1 MSECTHHCESCKSG
15 CHKQDAMAQKAPL
28 GELSSVRRV
37 IAVMSG
43 KGGVG
48 KSTVTALL
56 AVLARRRG
64 LRVGILDAD
73 ITGPS
78 VPRAFGL
85 SERVSEGPDGYFP
98 VRTKTG
104 IEVMSVN
111 LMLEREDTPVI
122 WRGPVLAGL
131 VERFWSGTV
140 WDDLDLMLIDC
151 PPGTGDVPMTV
162 LSRLPVDGA
171 VLVTSPQGLVSM
183 IVEKAVHL
191 CERAEVPVWGMAENF
206 SYYVCPDC
214 GEKHPVYGAS
224 SVQALAER
232 HGVQATAK
240 LPMSP
245 KLTGAMDK
253 GMCEL
258 FEGDWLDG
266 LLEILLEGLEDDTQ

>member
-1 MSECTHHCESCKSG
+1 MSECTHHCESCASG
-15 CHKQDAMAQKAPL
+15 CNKRDAMQKKAPL
-28 GELSSVRRV
+28 GELSEVKRV

-56 AVLARRRG
+56 AVLARRQG

-78 VPRAFGL
+78 IPRAFGL
-85 SERVSEGPDGYFP
+85 TQRVSEGPDGFFP

-111 LMLEREDTPVI
+111 LMLQDEQTPVI

-140 WDDLDLMLIDC
+140 WDDLDILLIDC
-151 PPGTGDVPMTV
+151 PPGTGDVPLTV

-171 VLVTSPQGLVSM
+171 VIVTSPQGLVSM

-191 CERAEVPVWGMAENF
+191 CERTEVPVLGMVENF
-206 SYYVCPDC
+206 SYYVCPHC
-214 GEKHPVYGAS
+214 EKKHPVLGES
-224 SVQALAER
+224 HVQALAER
-232 HGVQATAK
+232 HGVACASA
-240 LPMSP
+240 LPLSS
-245 KLTGAMDK
+245 KLTGAMDR

-258 FEGDWLDG
+258 FEGDWLDA
-266 LLEILLEGLEDDTQ
+266 LCECLLEGLKHDTQ

>member
-1 MSECTHHCESCKSG
+1 MSECTHHCESCTVG
-15 CHKQDAMAQKAPL
+15 CDRQGAMSQKAPL

-56 AVLARRRG
+56 AVLARRQG

-78 VPRAFGL
+78 IPRAFGL
-85 SERVSEGPDGYFP
+85 HERVTDGPDGFFP

-111 LMLEREDTPVI
+111 LMLENESAPVI
-122 WRGPVLAGL
+122 WRGGLLANM

-140 WDDLDLMLIDC
+140 WDDLDLMLVDC

-162 LSRLPVDGA
+162 LSRLPMDGA

-191 CERAEVPVWGMAENF
+191 CERTEVPVYGMVENF
-206 SYYVCPDC
+206 SYYVCPEC
-214 GEKHPVYGAS
+214 GKNHPVYGQSRVAQ
-224 SVQALAER
+224 QAQR
-232 HGVQATAK
+232 HGVKAVAA

-258 FEGDWLDG
+258 FEGAWLDELG
-266 LLEILLEGLEDDTQ
+266 RILWEGLEDDTQ